1 MSKAFQIKN
10 FPDYYVTDRG
20 DVYSVDYNHTGRI
33 KKMKTGI
40 VSSGYVGVSLCH
52 DKTIVPRL
60 VHRLVAEAFI
70 PNINNK
76 QQVNHK
82 NGIKT
87 DNRIE
92 NLEWSTSQENMRHA
106 YRVLN
111 IAKPKGMSGKFG
123 KDCALSKTVL
133 QIKDNKII
141 AEFYGMHDAQRKTG
155 INFRC
160 ISDCC
165 RGRQKTAGGYE
176 WAYK

>member
-52 DKTIVPRL
+52 DKTIVSRL

-87 DNRIE
+87 DNRVE

-111 IAKPKGMSGKFG
+111 IAKPKFQGLFIQNEYYYLVPLLNLT
-123 KDCALSKTVL
+123 ALFYQLGDK
-133 QIKDNKII
+133 NKAKIYHI
-141 AEFYGMHDAQRKTG
+141 QAKELYPYHKSVMFNEQFFSY
-155 INFRC
+155 
-160 ISDCC
+160 
-165 RGRQKTAGGYE
+165 
-176 WAYK
+176 